1 MAKYKNQIIGIVG
14 FIISIIVISFFSG
27 IAIIITDFA
36 EKYISQD
43 RNIEPGGIELIKA
56 HLILLIILLI
66 ILSFFFIFNFSK
78 KTYQFINTFI
88 NLKSI
93 IKFILRDDVC
103 NKKQIPVYLF
113 LISTISSF
121 FLHTYLIYV
130 GEPVHEGFLEKYIS
144 SLFLISGL
152 ILIIS
157 KTQINKSQFP
167 LHIKKKLKLILTIIA
182 VIFIILFGEEI
193 SWGQRIF
200 NLESFG
206 IFSDY
211 NYQKEI
217 NYHNF
222 FNPLFKT
229 IYPVFGLSLF
239 IVLIFI
245 WFFPKN
251 RSYLFLL
258 LIPPPSFI
266 YLVFIMAG
274 ASFRGHSEIFEELL
288 AIFCLLYSVR
298 ILICLNSPNNKL
310 KSN

>member
-1 MAKYKNQIIGIVG
+1 M
-14 FIISIIVISFFSG
+14 
-27 IAIIITDFA
+27 
-36 EKYISQD
+36 
-43 RNIEPGGIELIKA
+43 
-56 HLILLIILLI
+56 
-66 ILSFFFIFNFSK
+66 
-78 KTYQFINTFI
+78 
-88 NLKSI
+88 
-93 IKFILRDDVC
+93 
-103 NKKQIPVYLF
+103 
-113 LISTISSF
+113 
-121 FLHTYLIYV
+121 
-130 GEPVHEGFLEKYIS
+130 
-144 SLFLISGL
+144 
-152 ILIIS
+152 
-157 KTQINKSQFP
+157 
-167 LHIKKKLKLILTIIA
+167 KLILTIIA